1 MHVDK
6 FVANMYNIVHTA
18 FSFAVAWM
26 HHLSTLDH
34 TGAICQTNLIDLSS
48 PSAMYEDKEL
58 TKGLTICHTGQIV

>member
-1 MHVDK
+1 
-6 FVANMYNIVHTA
+6 
-18 FSFAVAWM
+18 M

-58 TKGLTICHTGQIV
+58 TKVDLYFTPLSSIIY